1 MRTNSSLIGNER
13 RTSIKFV
20 PDRPGGSAAEVPQSL
35 FGHGGKDRLRRCAA
49 GDQDCQT
56 SQRSLSV
63 GELAQFLRGLDVG
76 HVSDLLRW
84 LRVIRS
90 CTGQH
95 SFESSLA
102 SKSKHCHH
110 CCRPSGL
117 PANRKTLV

>member
-13 RTSIKFV
+13 RTSIKLV

-49 GDQDCQT
+49 GDQDCQA

-76 HVSDLLRW
+76 HVSDL
-84 LRVIRS
+84 
-90 CTGQH
+90 
-95 SFESSLA
+95 
-102 SKSKHCHH
+102 
-110 CCRPSGL
+110 
-117 PANRKTLV
+117 PAVATRDSELYLSAFVREQSR